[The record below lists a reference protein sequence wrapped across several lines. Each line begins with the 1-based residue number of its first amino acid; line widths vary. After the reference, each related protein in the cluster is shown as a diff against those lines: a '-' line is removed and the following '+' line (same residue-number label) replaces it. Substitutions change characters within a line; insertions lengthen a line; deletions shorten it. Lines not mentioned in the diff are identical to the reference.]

1 MIRPTFSFR
10 VVTKILL
17 PRSPP
22 MMAFRYLCHLIGS
35 SFHTSSRT
43 SRKRF
48 PFSCSKRSSWIKFM
62 FVVVVENS
70 LVADS
75 SVSFVSLVSS
85 KFSETHTH
93 IRNWKQFLASGR
105 SPREGGQPRY
115 RRLDCRGTPLYGF
128 FASSA
133 GPIIAG
139 ELLDPGY

>member
-93 IRNWKQFLASGR
+93 IRNWKESTQRGSSHEHKRGLTQAVLSIGKITSGGRTASV
-105 SPREGGQPRY
+105 PKA
-115 RRLDCRGTPLYGF
+115 RL
-128 FASSA
+128 
-133 GPIIAG
+133 
-139 ELLDPGY
+139 